1 MMRDESCKDGWLN
14 MCVLSFFFHL
24 SCFPFLCASASS
36 ASAFQASWLCPSR
49 HWWPLPHS
57 SSRWAFWSMELC
69 SSYDWRMIEAMETCK
84 DIRYVTI
91 KAIEDIQYSKWLWK
105 WSYDSLDK
113 SESSVLLSLEHA
125 CEALLGSHF
134 LSAHHGAL
142 SARAT
147 TAWLGL
153 VTCFAPG
160 VLMC

>member
-1 MMRDESCKDGWLN
+1 MMRDESCKDGWFN
-14 MCVLSFFFHL
+14 MCVCFFHL
-24 SCFPFLCASASS
+24 SCFPFLCAFFICFSGLMTMSFASLV
-36 ASAFQASWLCPSR
+36 ASAALFE
-49 HWWPLPHS
+49 PLS
-57 SSRWAFWSMELC
+57 ILIYGAVVELC
-69 SSYDWRMIEAMETCK
+69 SGGWLKLWRHVKILSW
-84 DIRYVTI
+84 YVTI

-153 VTCFAPG
+153 VTCFALG

>member
-1 MMRDESCKDGWLN
+1 MQRWMTQYVCA
-14 MCVLSFFFHL
+14 FFIFPAI
-24 SCFPFLCASASS
+24 SCFPFLCAFFICFSGLMTMSFASLV
-36 ASAFQASWLCPSR
+36 ASAALFEPGSILIYGAVFELWLKLWRHVKILSW
-49 HWWPLPHS
+49 
-57 SSRWAFWSMELC
+57 
-69 SSYDWRMIEAMETCK
+69 
-84 DIRYVTI
+84 YVTI

-153 VTCFAPG
+153 VTCFALG